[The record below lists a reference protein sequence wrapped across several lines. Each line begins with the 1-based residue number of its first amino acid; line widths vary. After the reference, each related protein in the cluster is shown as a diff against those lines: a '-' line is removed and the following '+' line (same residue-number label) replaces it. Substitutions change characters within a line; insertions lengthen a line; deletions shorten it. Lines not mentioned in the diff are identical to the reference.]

1 MIKICIF
8 NASSLH
14 VFLIS
19 NAFVGS
25 TGEYILE
32 NLIPKTTYD
41 FRFGSKNLVGF
52 SLWGAARQLT
62 MPDRGPPEPPRIDT
76 NVRMRIILMCT
87 VQGYLTKKLKLY

>member
-1 MIKICIF
+1 MVSFFI
-8 NASSLH
+8 
-14 VFLIS
+14 
-19 NAFVGS
+19 GS

-32 NLIPKTTYD
+32 NLNPKTTYD

-76 NVRMRIILMCT
+76 NVRFKFD
-87 VQGYLTKKLKLY
+87 YDLKLEKIIQKHSQLYH